1 MIDTFLSRLPPPG
14 AQDGFMLI
22 EVMISAMLVALI
34 AVATFDG
41 FTATQKVTADER
53 AHNQATVLAQQ
64 DEERLR
70 GLTATELSQLTTKE
84 TFRAENG
91 ICVEQVSGG
100 WRYYAGAATSFCEKS
115 SVYSG
120 TYTGTVYTV
129 NSSAKYVSGSSES
142 LTCETE
148 KGSADYIQTT
158 SSVTWTTLGKRPAVS
173 QSSQV
178 DASGTSSLIV
188 RVSNRNEEPVSG
200 AKVEVFDPST
210 ATTRTSEQTTS
221 SAGCVIFG
229 GLATGTVK
237 VIASGPPM
245 IDHASDQTPE
255 TTVNVSTGSQAEAKF
270 TLNEPGGITA
280 EFTGS
285 TTGQSVKSFTFV
297 AFQSEIASAASFFVG
312 GSQNA
317 ANSSATLTGL
327 FPFVTPG
334 KPTFKENGYTV
345 YAGDCA
351 ANDPATA
358 TGNEVKDAPVQVEPG
373 SPKSVKVEVPEVK
386 LTAYEGSSSSERLN
400 ALSYPTTTAK
410 INNIECKG
418 IASQNYTTVPYSH
431 EVKLVNG
438 VFEVPNLPYAKQLEL
453 CAVEYPVVKSGTKYY
468 VKNTVTFSNTKK
480 AGSTATLYLKASTSG
495 KEEKTTPLSC

>member
-1 MIDTFLSRLPPPG
+1 
-14 AQDGFMLI
+14 MLI

-41 FTATQKVTADER
+41 LTETQKATADER
-53 AHNQATVLAQQ
+53 AHSQATVLAQQ

-91 ICVEQVSGG
+91 LCVEQASGA
-100 WRYYAGAATSFCEKS
+100 WRYYTGAATSFCEKS

-120 TYTGTVYTV
+120 TYTGTVYTLD
-129 NSSAKYVSGSSES
+129 SSAKYVSGSSEG

-158 SSVTWTTLGKRPAVS
+158 SSVTWTALGKRPAVS

-178 DASGTSSLIV
+178 NASGTASLIV
-188 RVSNRNEEPVSG
+188 RVANANDQPVSG
-200 AKVEVFDPST
+200 AKIEVFDPST
-210 ATTRTSEQTTS
+210 AATRTSEQTTS

-229 GLATGTVK
+229 GLTEGTVK
-237 VIASGPPM
+237 VIASKPPW
-245 IDHASDQTPE
+245 IDHAGDQTPE
-255 TTVNVSTGSQAEAKF
+255 ETVNVSTGAQAEAKF
-270 TLNEPGGITA
+270 TLDDPGGITA
-280 EFTGS
+280 EFVGS
-285 TTGQSVKSFTFV
+285 TGQSVKSFTFV
-297 AFQSEIASAASFFVG
+297 AFQNEIASAASFFVG

-317 ANSSATLTGL
+317 AGLSATLTGL

-334 KPTFKENGYTV
+334 KPAKENKYTV
-345 YAGDCA
+345 YAGDCS
-351 ANDPATA
+351 ANDPATVS
-358 TGNEVKDAPVQVEPG
+358 NKEVSDPTRQVESG
-373 SPKSVKVEVPEVK
+373 LTKTVSVEAPEVK
-386 LTAYEGSSSSERLN
+386 LTAREGSSSSEPLS

-418 IASQNYTTVPYSH
+418 IASQNYTAVPYSH

-438 VFEVPNLPYAKQLEL
+438 ALEVPNLPYAKQLEL
-453 CAVEYPVVKSGTKYY
+453 CAVEYPVVKLSTKYY
-468 VKNTVTFSNTKK
+468 VKNTIIFSNTKE
-480 AGSTATLYLKASTSG
+480 AGSLATLYLKASTST